1 MHELSLA
8 EALVNQVREILD
20 EQRATK
26 VHSITLTMGALSGVE
41 RDAFE
46 FAYPVAVEN
55 TCLEGAVLHIQ
66 ESDAVVRCRECNKE
80 STPDIPFIQCGHCG
94 SRKVDIVSG
103 REFAIQTME
112 IE

>member
-8 EALVNQVREILD
+8 EALVEQVNNILA
-20 EQRATK
+20 EQQAAR
-26 VHSITLTMGALSGVE
+26 VHSITLIMGELSGVE

-46 FAYPVAVEN
+46 FAFPVAVEN
-55 TCLEGAVLHIQ
+55 TCLEGATLHIQ
-66 ESDAVVRCRECNKE
+66 ERKAVVKCHDCGRE
-80 STPDIPFIQCGHCG
+80 STPDIPFIQCRHCG
-94 SRKVDIVSG
+94 SRNVDIVSG